1 MTFEGFIAIIVILAV
16 LELFG
21 QMIFGGIAKRR
32 RIRKIKNLANQEAEL
47 TPKEFFSLRKEGK
60 NFPGVYV
67 LHNKTKNLCY
77 VGQGTQVFN
86 RVNSHLTGKG
96 NGDVYA
102 DYKYGDEFSIRIIPF
117 QGSGYDS
124 INALERIRSLH
135 TMRLRKDTIR
145 REETRGRSGMIRPGQ
160 WRRLLWVIRC
170 WS

>member
-1 MTFEGFIAIIVILAV
+1 MTFEGFMALIVILAF

-21 QMIFGGIAKRR
+21 QMIFGGIAERR
-32 RIRKIKNLANQEAEL
+32 RIRKIKNLAKQEAEL

-124 INALERIRSLH
+124 INALE
-135 TMRLRKDTIR
+135 KDTISTYNAFAKGYNK
-145 REETRGRSGMIRPGQ
+145 TRGNKG
-160 WRRLLWVIRC
+160 
-170 WS
+170 